1 MVIKNIGHRNGQ
13 MSHRTQRI
21 PETELH
27 IEVRFQINGEYLPHL
42 TENDVA
48 ISYSPG
54 EKTGY
59 LTHAFG

>member
-1 MVIKNIGHRNGQ
+1 MDKWAIEHKEFQ
-13 MSHRTQRI
+13 KQ
-21 PETELH
+21 LH

-42 TENDVA
+42 IENDVA